1 MTREPIQVTTP
12 LAQALRSVLD
22 RRFSCR
28 GYLPDEVSPATIEAI
43 LSIAQRTASWC
54 NSQPWQVIVTRPAA
68 TERLRSAM
76 QAAQA
81 LPDDQWD
88 IRPPSEY
95 RGVYR
100 DRRRTC
106 GWQLYESVG
115 VKPGDREASARQAA
129 ENFRLFGA
137 PHLAVVTTEQ
147 PLGTYGA
154 VDCGAFVSNFMLAAA
169 SLGVASIAQAALA
182 SMAHVLRERLPI
194 PEGRLV
200 VCGISF
206 GYADMSHP
214 ANSFRTAR
222 AAPNEVVTYIEA

>member
-1 MTREPIQVTTP
+1 MTQPQVQATTP
-12 LAQALRSVLD
+12 LAQALRCVLD

-28 GYLPDEVSPATIEAI
+28 GYLPDEVPPATIEAI
-43 LSIAQRTASWC
+43 LSLAQRTASWC

-68 TERLRSAM
+68 TERLRQAM
-76 QAAQA
+76 QAARP
-81 LPDDQWD
+81 LPDEQWE
-88 IRPPSEY
+88 IAPPSEY

-129 ENFRLFGA
+129 ENFRFFGA
-137 PHLAVVTTEQ
+137 PHVAMLTTEQ

-154 VDCGAFVSNFMLAAA
+154 VDCGAFVGNFMLAAA

-182 SMAHVLRERLPI
+182 SMAHVLREQLPI
-194 PEGRLV
+194 AEGRLV

-206 GYADMSHP
+206 GYADTSHP
-214 ANSFRTAR
+214 ANAFRTAR
-222 AAPNEVVTYIEA
+222 ARPEEVVTYVDA